1 MPEVKFY
8 LKDPLNRKEKQLI
21 YLFFSFSGQRLKY
34 STKESILPTQWNPTS
49 QKARSNNDLND
60 FLNKLSEDTV
70 RIERQLRTSGI
81 KVTPQLLRD
90 KLDELLER
98 KIVVKHNLFSFIDN
112 YINSVAKRESTL
124 KGYRNTLKHLLNF
137 KNSKRKKYDFED
149 INLEFYNEFN
159 NYLTQK
165 MGFKINTI
173 GKQFKNIKVFLNE
186 ASERGYA
193 TNKDYRS
200 KKFKVVSEDVDSI
213 YLNEKELEHIFNID
227 LSDNLRLDRV
237 RDLFIVGC
245 YTGLRFSDFS
255 TIQSENIANGFIKI
269 KTIKMNKPVVIPI
282 HSFVARIM
290 KKYKGEFDNSLPPA
304 LSNQKMNDY
313 LKEIGVLATINE
325 KVQVSHL
332 IKGKRENNV
341 YLKSNL
347 ISTHTARRS
356 FATNLYLGD
365 FPTISIMAITGHK
378 TERAF
383 LKYIKVTPEQHAQK
397 LQKFWEEKMR

>member
-8 LKDPLNRKEKQLI
+8 LKDPLNKKEKQLI

-34 STKESILPTQWNPTS
+34 STGEQIPASQWNSIS

-70 RIERQLRTSGI
+70 RIERQLRTGGK
-81 KVTPQLLRD
+81 KVTTQLLRD

-98 KIVVKHNLFSFIDN
+98 KTTVRQDLFSFIES
-112 YINSVAKRESTL
+112 YISTVAKKESTL
-124 KGYRNTLKHLLNF
+124 KGYRNTFKHLVNF
-137 KNSKRKKYDFED
+137 KNLKKRKFDFED
-149 INLEFYNEFN
+149 INLDFYDEFN
-159 NYLTQK
+159 NYLSQK

-186 ASERGYA
+186 ASERGYT
-193 TNKDYRS
+193 TNNDYRNR
-200 KKFKVVSEDVDSI
+200 KFKVLSEEVDSV
-213 YLNEKELEHIFNID
+213 YLNEKEIECLFNLD
-227 LSDNLRLDRV
+227 L
-237 RDLFIVGC
+237 
-245 YTGLRFSDFS
+245 T
-255 TIQSENIANGFIKI
+255 NISNGYIKI

-282 HSFVARIM
+282 HKFVARIM
-290 KKYKGEFDNSLPPA
+290 RKYEDEYENSLPPA
-304 LSNQKMNDY
+304 LSNQKMNEY
-313 LKEIGVLATINE
+313 LKEIGILAELTE
-325 KVQVSHL
+325 KVQVSHF
-332 IKGKRENNV
+332 IRGKRVDNV
-341 YLKSNL
+341 FLKSQL

-356 FATNLYLGD
+356 FATNLYLAD

-397 LQKFWEEKMR
+397 LQKFWESKLT

>member
-8 LKDPLNRKEKQLI
+8 LKDPLNKKEKQLI

-34 STKESILPTQWNPTS
+34 STGEQIPASQWNSIS

-70 RIERQLRTSGI
+70 RIERQLRTGGK
-81 KVTPQLLRD
+81 KVTTQLLRD

-98 KIVVKHNLFSFIDN
+98 KTTVRQDLFSFIES
-112 YINSVAKRESTL
+112 YISTVAKKESTL
-124 KGYRNTLKHLLNF
+124 KGYRNTFKHLVNF
-137 KNSKRKKYDFED
+137 KNLKKRKFDFED
-149 INLEFYNEFN
+149 INLDFYDEFN
-159 NYLTQK
+159 NYLSQK

-186 ASERGYA
+186 ASERGYT
-193 TNKDYRS
+193 TNNDYRNR
-200 KKFKVVSEDVDSI
+200 KFKVLSEEVDSV
-213 YLNEKELEHIFNID
+213 YLNEKEIECLFNLD
-227 LSDNLRLDRV
+227 LTENPRLDRV

-255 TIQSENIANGFIKI
+255 TITAANISNGYIKI

-282 HSFVARIM
+282 HKFVARIM
-290 KKYKGEFDNSLPPA
+290 RKYEDEYENSLPPA
-304 LSNQKMNDY
+304 LSNQKMNEY
-313 LKEIGVLATINE
+313 LKEIGILAELTE
-325 KVQVSHL
+325 KVQVSHF
-332 IKGKRENNV
+332 IRGKRVDNV
-341 YLKSNL
+341 FLKSQL

-356 FATNLYLGD
+356 FATNLYLAD

-397 LQKFWEEKMR
+397 LQKFWESKLT